1 MIDWIVNFWV
11 ENSPFIL
18 SVGYNLLL
26 VIAVFIVAS
35 IVSNAVKKSIRNSG
49 KRIKRMDPTLIP
61 LFAGIA
67 GYAVYIVAVVIV
79 LDIFG
84 VNTNSIV
91 ALLGAAGLAI
101 GLALK
106 DTLSNIASG
115 IMMLILRPFRVG
127 DYITFNGTGG
137 TVEEISLFTTI
148 LKTPDGQY
156 ISAPNSNV
164 WSATIQNSTRNGTR
178 RMDVVVGVAYDDDL
192 DAGFR
197 ALQQLVDEESRFL
210 KDPAPQVMVQSLG
223 DSSVNLQ
230 IRAWATVDDYWT
242 IWWEM
247 QKKVKIAVEAAG
259 LSIPFPQRDVHHY
272 NVENLPAQSDNAPKS

>member
-49 KRIKRMDPTLIP
+49 KRIKRMDPTLLP

-67 GYAVYIVAVVIV
+67 GYAVYIVAIVIV

-91 ALLGAAGLAI
+91 ALLGAAGLAV

-127 DYITFNGTGG
+127 DYITFSGTGG

-148 LKTPDGQY
+148 LQTPDGQY

-164 WSATIQNSTRNGTR
+164 WNATIQNSTRNGTR

-197 ALQQLVDEESRFL
+197 ALQQIVDEESRFL

-247 QKKVKIAVEAAG
+247 QKKVKVGVEAAG

-272 NVENLPAQSDNAPKS
+272 NADNAAKP